1 MGKTV
6 KVLFERK
13 GHHEGQL
20 QGRTPFYQAINVPA
34 NERLIGEVVD
44 VKVTNAT
51 PNALVGEIVMHDNE
65 NIAISHK
72 FMISLSYINY
82 YRRCIIAKKSAHIIS
97 LSFDDNSLLPYLF
110 GEHNSH
116 LRHLEKALGVSISSR
131 ANMVSIQ
138 GEKKSALKAQD
149 ILNTLWQKILRDQ
162 DVTTSEIDAA
172 IRFSNSDKNE
182 PRKGKFMN
190 KDRLNKKEKSPKKDN
205 VLYDEKAGIKTYK
218 NKLISPRSP
227 NQKHYIEAI
236 RNNDMV
242 FGVGPAGTG
251 KTFLAVAAAVHMY
264 QEGLIERMVFCRPA
278 VEAGEN
284 LGFLPGDM
292 LEKIDPYL
300 RPIFD
305 ALHDMMPPEEVP
317 KKIESGDIEIAPLA
331 FMRGRTLKNAFVV
344 LDEAQ
349 NTTSMQMKM
358 FLTRMGEGTR
368 MVITGDPSQVDL
380 PP

>member
-1 MGKTV
+1 
-6 KVLFERK
+6 
-13 GHHEGQL
+13 
-20 QGRTPFYQAINVPA
+20 
-34 NERLIGEVVD
+34 
-44 VKVTNAT
+44 
-51 PNALVGEIVMHDNE
+51 
-65 NIAISHK
+65 
-72 FMISLSYINY
+72 
-82 YRRCIIAKKSAHIIS
+82 
-97 LSFDDNSLLPYLF
+97 
-110 GEHNSH
+110 
-116 LRHLEKALGVSISSR
+116 
-131 ANMVSIQ
+131 MVSIQ
-138 GEKKSALKAQD
+138 GDKKAVIKAEE
-149 ILNTLWQKILRDQ
+149 ILQTLWEKIQRNQ
-162 DVTTSEIDAA
+162 EVTTSEIDAA
-172 IRFSNSDKNE
+172 VRFSNESKSSIK
-182 PRKGKFMN
+182 KGKKAMSKEN
-190 KDRLNKKEKSPKKDN
+190 QKKAPKEKKDN

-236 RNNDMV
+236 KNHDMV

-305 ALHDMMPPEEVP
+305 ALHEMMPADEVP
-317 KKIESGDIEIAPLA
+317 KKIESGHIEIAPLA

-380 PP
+380 PHNTQSGLKEAMSILSNVEEVPFVHFDANDVVRHKLVSKIIEAYDKHDFRNR

>member
-1 MGKTV
+1 
-6 KVLFERK
+6 
-13 GHHEGQL
+13 
-20 QGRTPFYQAINVPA
+20 
-34 NERLIGEVVD
+34 
-44 VKVTNAT
+44 
-51 PNALVGEIVMHDNE
+51 
-65 NIAISHK
+65 
-72 FMISLSYINY
+72 
-82 YRRCIIAKKSAHIIS
+82 
-97 LSFDDNSLLPYLF
+97 
-110 GEHNSH
+110 
-116 LRHLEKALGVSISSR
+116 
-131 ANMVSIQ
+131 MVSIQ
-138 GEKKSALKAQD
+138 GSKKSALEAEN
-149 ILNTLWQKILRDQ
+149 ILNTLWEKILRNQ

-172 IRFSNSDKNE
+172 IRFINSDKKDLQ
-182 PRKGKFMN
+182 KGKSMTKN
-190 KDRLNKKEKSPKKDN
+190 RLKKKEKSSQKDN

-380 PP
+380 PNNTQSGLKEAMSILSNVEEVPFVHFDAADVVRHKLVSKIIEAYDKHDFRNR